1 MYIYGREGMLKYG
14 EREVRW
20 RARHRG
26 GETVGVT
33 LPAAL
38 VRDFGLRPGDVV
50 EVEGD
55 PAVGEIRLRVVQRAA
70 WRVREWGREEVEELE
85 ELVAE
90 AEHRELAE
98 MEELVREVM

>member
-1 MYIYGREGMLKYG
+1 MVWRSYGA
-14 EREVRW
+14 REVRW
-20 RARHRG
+20 RAKHNA
-26 GETVGVT
+26 GEALGLT
-33 LPAAL
+33 LPAQL

-85 ELVAE
+85 ELVKE

-98 MEELVREVM
+98 MEALVREVI